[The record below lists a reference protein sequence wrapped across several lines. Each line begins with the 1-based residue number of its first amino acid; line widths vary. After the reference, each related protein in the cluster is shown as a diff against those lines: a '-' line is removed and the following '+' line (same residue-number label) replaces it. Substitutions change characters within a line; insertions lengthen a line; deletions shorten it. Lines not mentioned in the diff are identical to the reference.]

1 MKCLPLYSIKT
12 VAEMTASVVCIQ
24 WKSIISNYEHSFND
38 QPSWVR
44 YNPISRKVISLAW
57 ESEDSAIKGQL
68 YRGYNKPYYI
78 RPLDKR
84 IEFDHNSTSNDEILH
99 PDYRNKDFV
108 ITYSIGPRRRST
120 VL

>member
-1 MKCLPLYSIKT
+1 MNGWPLDGKKIYDHRYHGY
-12 VAEMTASVVCIQ
+12 Q
-24 WKSIISNYEHSFND
+24 WVTNNGANNSFND